1 MGLGVLEEKSSKHV
15 PGTSYLLDDASRPAL
30 PQNLDAKPIK
40 YDKSNAIILVPQ
52 PTDDPNDPLNWP
64 LWKRDIIL
72 LILSTISVIA
82 STLSPLLA
90 ANTVT
95 LALYFSRDF
104 TQMALLTGYHLCGVG
119 VAGFIFV
126 ASARIRGK
134 RHLYLLGTVLIIISS
149 AWGGAAGT
157 NYASLLWARVVQ
169 GIGLAPFE
177 ALVNASVGDLY
188 FVHERGKRMALSNL
202 ALFGG
207 AFFTPVLVG
216 KITQTIG
223 WQWSFYLIAIF
234 AGALLPFIF
243 FFVPE
248 TAFTRPEQQAL
259 WRPEEGPLRAL
270 NGQTE
275 FDQASKSNGTQSPNP
290 SGPSSF
296 EKQVAESQERKAPPP
311 YTHSPDVNQIPRK
324 ATFLQSL
331 RLFNGRKSNDNFF
344 KLVLRPFPLFFHPAV
359 LWACLIQGTL
369 IGWTV
374 MIGVVLA
381 AIFLGPPLWF
391 NEVETGYMYTG
402 PFVGAILGFIISG
415 LLADWSTKI
424 MIKRNKGVYEP
435 EFRIVLVALQLVFG
449 GVGLYGF
456 GITAEHVGRYGWFL
470 PDLFFAFEVGGMVL
484 GAVASALYIVDAH
497 RDIAVEAFTCLLIFK
512 NIFSFA
518 LTWGAY
524 DWLTTAGISK
534 TFYIIASI
542 QVGICL
548 LSIPMYI
555 FGKWNRAF
563 FSRHDILK
571 MLHL

>member
-1 MGLGVLEEKSSKHV
+1 M
-15 PGTSYLLDDASRPAL
+15 
-30 PQNLDAKPIK
+30 
-40 YDKSNAIILVPQ
+40 
-52 PTDDPNDPLNWP
+52 
-64 LWKRDIIL
+64 
-72 LILSTISVIA
+72 SVIA

-95 LALYFSRDF
+95 LAIYFGRDF
-104 TQMALLTGYHLCGVG
+104 TQMALLTGFHLCGVG
-119 VAGFIFV
+119 VAGIIFV
-126 ASARIRGK
+126 ASARIWGK
-134 RHLYLLGTVLIIISS
+134 RHLYLFGTILIIVSS

-157 NYASLLWARVVQ
+157 NYSSLLWARIVQ

-216 KITQTIG
+216 KITQSIG
-223 WQWSFYLIAIF
+223 WEWSFYLIAIF
-234 AGALLPFIF
+234 AGALLPLIF

-248 TAFTRPEQQAL
+248 TAFTRPDHHDPLGPGDSASTSLSVQNKALESKGSKNEQTPNQ
-259 WRPEEGPLRAL
+259 
-270 NGQTE
+270 
-275 FDQASKSNGTQSPNP
+275 QSPA
-290 SGPSSF
+290 SF
-296 EKQVAESQERKAPPP
+296 DDKDTGSEAHTEAHSDITPP
-311 YTHSPDVNQIPRK
+311 K
-324 ATFLQSL
+324 ATFVQSL
-331 RLFNGRKSNDNFF
+331 RPFNGRKSDCSFF
-344 KLVLRPFPLFFHPAV
+344 KLLLRPFPLFFHPAV

-415 LLADWSTKI
+415 LLADWSTRL

-449 GVGLYGF
+449 CVGLYGF
-456 GITAEHVGRYGWFL
+456 GITAEKVARYGWFL

-497 RDIAVEAFTCLLIFK
+497 RWSPCYPRFLGCKLADKGWDTGDIAVEAFTCLLIFK

-524 DWLTTAGISK
+524 DWLTTVGISK
-534 TFYIIASI
+534 TFYIVASI

-548 LSIPMYI
+548 LSIPMCKCGVVNEVLLAHTCMTDI

-571 MLHL
+571 ILHL

>member
-1 MGLGVLEEKSSKHV
+1 
-15 PGTSYLLDDASRPAL
+15 TSYVLDDASRPAL
-30 PQNLDAKPIK
+30 PDHLGAHPVK
-40 YDKSNAIILVPQ
+40 YDKSNTIILVPQ
-52 PTDDPNDPLNWP
+52 PSEDPNDPLNWP

-95 LALYFSRDF
+95 LAIFFGRDF

-126 ASARIRGK
+126 ASARIWGK

-223 WQWSFYLIAIF
+223 WEWSFYMIAIF
-234 AGALLPFIF
+234 AGALLPLIF
-243 FFVPE
+243 LFVPE
-248 TAFTRPEQQAL
+248 TAFVRPEYQAL
-259 WRPEEGPLRAL
+259 WRPEEGAAVSV
-270 NGQTE
+270 NGQQDSHISSDSKDVQTP
-275 FDQASKSNGTQSPNP
+275 DQSGSASL
-290 SGPSSF
+290 
-296 EKQVAESQERKAPPP
+296 EKQDSDSKARRNNAPPP
-311 YTHSPDVNQIPRK
+311 YTDPTPPK
-324 ATFLQSL
+324 ATFVQSL
-331 RLFNGRKSNDNFF
+331 RPFNGRKSDANFF

-415 LLADWSTKI
+415 LLADWSTKL
-424 MIKRNKGVYEP
+424 MIRRNKGVYEP

-449 GVGLYGF
+449 CVGLYGF
-456 GITAEHVGRYGWFL
+456 GITAEKVTRYGWFL

-484 GAVASALYIVDAH
+484 GAVAS
-497 RDIAVEAFTCLLIFK
+497 DIAVEAFTCLLIFK

-524 DWLTTAGISK
+524 DWLTSAGISK
-534 TFYIIASI
+534 TFYIVASI

-548 LSIPMYI
+548 LSVPMYI

-571 MLHL
+571 ILHL